1 MSFIGTTINDS
12 PLIACIAGE
21 ELKDKEFTAIAI
33 NNDKAIAN
41 VTAGANVI
49 GILIAENDCIDEGN
63 TATVQIKDIGMW
75 KVGEAVEAG
84 DELTSNDKGL
94 AVKATDGSF
103 ITAIALETAEEANAV
118 IRVQIIKAGY
128 KPATANA

>member
-12 PLIACIAGE
+12 PTIACIAGE
-21 ELKDKEFTAIAI
+21 KLENKEFTAVAF
-33 NNDKAIAN
+33 NEDKLIAN

-49 GILIAENDCIDEGN
+49 GILIAEDDCIDKGN
-63 TATVQIKDIGMW
+63 TVTVQIKDIGMW

-103 ITAIALETAEEANAV
+103 ITAIALEGAGEANAV

-128 KPATANA
+128 KPAAAKA